1 MSDSTIYECVSCKQW
16 MNEGEICYHAGLQYC
31 SCCYGELMEEKAAEA
46 AEEAEAMSELKR
58 ADRQDI
64 RSSLR

>member
-1 MSDSTIYECVSCKQW
+1 MKYECQICKEIVPENKINVFD
-16 MNEGEICYHAGLQYC
+16 NEYYC
-31 SCCYGELMEEKAAEA
+31 DDCLNDAIEEKEIEA

-58 ADRQDI
+58 ADRSDI